1 MTKNSEKALVILY
14 SEYLR
19 RRSFGTAISDAAIFE
34 DGKIYAI
41 KEFSSW
47 MRSDINSCISELTK
61 VGYVKSNIIG
71 DITLQPEGITYMEK
85 QPKEFFA
92 KFTDTV
98 KDLLTL
104 AAAFLPI

>member
-1 MTKNSEKALVILY
+1 MTKETEKAFVILY

-19 RRSFGTAISDAAIFE
+19 RRSFGTARSDAVVFE
-34 DGKIYAI
+34 DSKIYAI

-47 MRSDINSCISELTK
+47 SVSDINSCVDELEQA
-61 VGYVKSNIIG
+61 GYVKSNIVG
-71 DITLQPEGITYMEK
+71 DITLQPKGIEYMEK
-85 QPKEFFA
+85 QSKEFFA

-104 AAAFLPI
+104 VAAFLPF